1 MDAVSKRQLVLA
13 VFLAVQSWKLYE
25 WAFELLPAGF
35 EYLDLLLAFLFKWAT
50 IELMLIGVVQYFRVP
65 KMTWSL
71 PTRAFLFGLLVCFN
85 VGLIVVGPMIG
96 VWFAPRR
103 TETDASSILK
113 SGLVDDIAGSK
124 DIFTKGCI
132 HDQSIVYSPSRVFES
147 YWRGVHGKGAPM
159 GPSQAEPGPGA
170 PLRAH
175 LDTAAEQP
183 GAAREQPAPRARGHT
198 ACCTFAIALEWG
210 GPVDSHLGV
219 CGQSAFLQPGAPE
232 D

>member
-50 IELMLIGVVQYFRVP
+50 IELMLIGAVQYFRVP

-85 VGLIVVGPMIG
+85 VGLIIVGPMVG

-103 TETDASSILK
+103 AVDADASSILK

-124 DIFTKGCI
+124 DIFTKGTHI
-132 HDQSIVYSPSRVFES
+132 SDVLY
-147 YWRGVHGKGAPM
+147 
-159 GPSQAEPGPGA
+159 
-170 PLRAH
+170 
-175 LDTAAEQP
+175 
-183 GAAREQPAPRARGHT
+183 
-198 ACCTFAIALEWG
+198 
-210 GPVDSHLGV
+210 
-219 CGQSAFLQPGAPE
+219 
-232 D
+232 